1 MPLILYFDDF
11 ETCNPLGSH
20 AGIYKLGAIYFTIAS
35 VPPKYASRIENIFL
49 AMLFHSQ
56 DRTQFGNRSVF
67 NTLLQELKQL
77 ETKGLSIELNG
88 TTLKVFFVV
97 VLIIGGNLGIHSIFG
112 YPESFL
118 ANYCCRF
125 CTENKDDIKKQIN
138 LKVNP
143 IRQLTDYKNHVEN
156 KKVGIKEECIWND
169 LDHFHVYVTMNCDIM
184 HDLFEGVYRYDMAL
198 IIQHFI
204 ENKYFSFTTLNSRI
218 KYFPYNNFEQNKP
231 PLVTKEHL
239 ANGCIIVSASEMLCL
254 VRNLNI
260 IIGDLISE
268 ENKVWQFYLVLKE
281 INDIVTLT
289 QISSNTLQYLKYLI
303 SEHHDMY
310 LSLFNSYLKPKHHF
324 LLHYPDIITQ
334 IGPLMHV
341 SCMRF
346 EAKHKELKKNAT
358 NVQSRRNLP
367 LTLAKKNQLNF
378 LHRCMSKVGLSDKI
392 KVGKIL
398 NISAKDTILDIP
410 NVLNLPYNLHNYY
423 EISWFEKNGIRFNKF
438 NRPVFH

>member
-1 MPLILYFDDF
+1 DYKRFKYFLLHENFIQPLEYI
-11 ETCNPLGSH
+11 
-20 AGIYKLGAIYFTIAS
+20 I
-35 VPPKYASRIENIFL
+35 
-49 AMLFHSQ
+49 
-56 DRTQFGNRSVF
+56 
-67 NTLLQELKQL
+67 
-77 ETKGLSIELNG
+77 G
-88 TTLKVFFVV
+88 TTTDECRKNNEVSMTLK
-97 VLIIGGNLGIHSIFG
+97 
-112 YPESFL
+112 
-118 ANYCCRF
+118 
-125 CTENKDDIKKQIN
+125 
-138 LKVNP
+138 
-143 IRQLTDYKNHVEN
+143 
-156 KKVGIKEECIWND
+156 
-169 LDHFHVYVTMNCDIM
+169 
-184 HDLFEGVYRYDMAL
+184 
-198 IIQHFI
+198 
-204 ENKYFSFTTLNSRI
+204 
-218 KYFPYNNFEQNKP
+218 NNTATYIS
-231 PLVTKEHL
+231 V
-239 ANGCIIVSASEMLCL
+239 ANGCIIFSSSEMLCL

-260 IIGDLISE
+260 IIGDLIPE

-423 EISWFEKNGIRFNKF
+423 KISWFEKNGIRFNKF
-438 NRPVFH
+438 NVIFIDNEENVLNVPVFFKIIKIFIILKINLNVLFYVKN